1 MSRRDAKR
9 RGSGRYFDRAFTDA
23 EFGRFYASNRRRLL
37 VTCHDPPRLV
47 LTWRGTWTDA
57 ARRHSV
63 FLRDGKYLCV
73 LCGKVVEIPEGK
85 RTLVFIATASG
96 QPNMRTITLDGR
108 ELHRCPLQPEKQ

>member
-1 MSRRDAKR
+1 
-9 RGSGRYFDRAFTDA
+9 
-23 EFGRFYASNRRRLL
+23 
-37 VTCHDPPRLV
+37 
-47 LTWRGTWTDA
+47 
-57 ARRHSV
+57 
-63 FLRDGKYLCV
+63 LCV